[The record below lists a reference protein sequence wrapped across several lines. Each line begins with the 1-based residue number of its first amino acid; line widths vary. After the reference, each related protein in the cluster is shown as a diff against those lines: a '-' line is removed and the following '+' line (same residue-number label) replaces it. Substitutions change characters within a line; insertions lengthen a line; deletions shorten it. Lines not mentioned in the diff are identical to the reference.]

1 MKKKKK
7 REIRGDERK
16 SWSIERK
23 DASYGGTAR
32 VVIRVNV
39 IDESCFVAQDK
50 LDINQARKGK
60 EEFKFYGKFL
70 MTWFSGLKFRD

>member
-7 REIRGDERK
+7 RMEIRGDERK

-23 DASYGGTAR
+23 DASYGGTAW

-50 LDINQARKGK
+50 LDINQGRKVMKGK

-70 MTWFSGLKFRD
+70 